1 MVKITVRLNQQQ
13 HRKLAIDAT
22 EANCSMESYIL
33 WKTGLKNYEPRY
45 GPGRRVVINKTIQD
59 DKQQ

>member
-1 MVKITVRLNQQQ
+1 MVKITVRLNPQQ

-33 WKTGLKNYEPRY
+33 WKTGLANYEPRC
-45 GPGRRVVINKTIQD
+45 GPGRRVVI
-59 DKQQ
+59 DKIIEQ